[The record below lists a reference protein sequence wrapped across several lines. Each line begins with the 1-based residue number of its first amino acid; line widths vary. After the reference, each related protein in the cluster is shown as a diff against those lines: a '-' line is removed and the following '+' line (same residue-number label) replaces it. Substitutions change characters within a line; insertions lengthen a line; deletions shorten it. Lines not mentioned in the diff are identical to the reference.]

1 MQNKTLKDLLN
12 EEADRLL
19 EEISE
24 LLRIIEPFAKGDY
37 VSFGIRKDL
46 FFEIGAKANE
56 NGHVDENTAYE
67 VYTDGDKIVI
77 KVLKDTG
84 NFVCDGDCENCP
96 IAENDCI
103 GACENCPCFKEC
115 DDAEVNEDE

>member
-1 MQNKTLKDLLN
+1 MQNKALKELLN

-19 EEISE
+19 EQISE
-24 LLRIIEPFAKGDY
+24 LLKIIEPFAKGDY

-56 NGHVDENTAYE
+56 NNHVDENTAYE

-96 IAENDCI
+96 IAETDCN
-103 GACENCPCFKEC
+103 GDCKNCPCFKEC
-115 DDAEVNEDE
+115 DDAEVNEYE